1 MVGFIHQSSG
11 LIEKDENFEYCVT
24 SGSEEYEV
32 QRLEDLLQGHE
43 QSSEDVIPVL
53 LSSSTTLRLSRQVIM
68 TRSDNCHILVFR
80 SVLLCFVCVCHCLIT
95 IVTCIVFGSVLLC
108 FVCVI
113 VSSPL

>member
-1 MVGFIHQSSG
+1 M
-11 LIEKDENFEYCVT
+11 
-24 SGSEEYEV
+24 

-80 SVLLCFVCVCHCLIT
+80 SVLLCFVFHCLVT
-95 IVTCIVFGSVLLC
+95 IVTCIVFRSVLLC
-108 FVCVI
+108 FVCVCHCLVTI
-113 VSSPL
+113 VTCIVFRSVLLSFVCVCVIALSPS